1 MALYFTIYYT
11 TPQNHGSTLRDYKEK
26 KLATKNTVFKSES
39 TEVCAN
45 KEHCGLVILHV
56 GFLCP
61 PQLQT
66 SQLQH
71 DMHASMHEQ

>member
-1 MALYFTIYYT
+1 MWPCILQYT
-11 TPQNHGSTLRDYKEK
+11 TLHHKNYGSTLRDYKEK
-26 KLATKNTVFKSES
+26 KLATKKTVFKSES

-61 PQLQT
+61 PQT